1 MTASPTVSSSSASAP
16 RPEPSTSPR
25 PLRLTF
31 DDPVDPVL
39 PYPIS
44 QMNLSNWYRGGYQDW
59 LKHKLETAAR
69 LDSASPELAA
79 LVRLTCNA
87 TH

>member
-1 MTASPTVSSSSASAP
+1 M
-16 RPEPSTSPR
+16 
-25 PLRLTF
+25 
-31 DDPVDPVL
+31 L

-59 LKHKLETAAR
+59 LKHKFDPAAP